1 MPTSLL
7 KKYEAGGNPLA
18 LAGSPANPEIPN
30 FAGSGLHNRYSITS
44 KPYIVGKP
52 PQSQLDLNG
61 VDPIGSLNDPS
72 YGQMNDSF
80 KDGPY
85 LNNLPE

>member
-18 LAGSPANPEIPN
+18 LAGSPANPLIPD
-30 FAGSGLHNRYSITS
+30 FAGSGLHDRYSITS

-61 VDPIGSLNDPS
+61 VVPIGSLNDPS

>member
-1 MPTSLL
+1 MSNSLL

-30 FAGSGLHNRYSITS
+30 FAGSKLHDTYSINDV
-44 KPYIVGKP
+44 PFIAGKP
-52 PQSQLDLNG
+52 SPSQLDLNG
-61 VDPIGSLNDPS
+61 VDPIGSLNDPA
-72 YGQMNDSF
+72 YGTLNDSF
-80 KDGPY
+80 ANGPY